1 MERLKTLLS
10 RILEI
15 DKESINENTSPENV
29 STWDSFNG
37 LLIASQLE
45 DEFKVKFTM
54 EEVQS
59 VKNVGDII
67 ETLKKYG
74 VKLEDEK

>member
-1 MERLKTLLS
+1 MKRLKSLLAK
-10 RILEI
+10 ILGINEG
-15 DKESINENTSPENV
+15 DINENTSPENV
-29 STWDSFNG
+29 ATWDSFNG

-54 EEVQS
+54 EEVTS

-67 ETLKKYG
+67 RTLNKHG
-74 VKLEDEK
+74 VSLKDEN